1 LNQIVEIVS
10 VLFGIAYILLA
21 ARGIIWCWPM
31 GIVSS
36 ALGVWLFIDAKI
48 YAEAM
53 LFSYY
58 VVMGVY
64 GWYAWKGGGGKNDGL
79 EISTWA
85 FRTHVF
91 VLLLG
96 YGLTFGLAKFLDTY
110 TDAEMPLLDS
120 FTTVFSF
127 IATWMVARKVL
138 ENWVYWIAIDFLSIY
153 LYLSRSL
160 EFYALLSLVYTVLA
174 VYGYFNWRKEYLKNL
189 LDHARD

>member
-1 LNQIVEIVS
+1 MNQYVEIIS

-21 ARGIIWCWPM
+21 ARGSIWCWPM

-36 ALGVWLFIDAKI
+36 VLGVWLFIEAKI
-48 YAEAM
+48 YAEAL

-64 GWYAWKGGGGKNDGL
+64 GWVAWKGGRGKNEGL
-79 EISTWA
+79 KISTWA
-85 FRTHVF
+85 VRTHVF

-96 YGLTFGLAKFLDTY
+96 YALTFGLAKFLDYY

-127 IATWMVARKVL
+127 IATWMVARKIL
-138 ENWVYWIAIDFLSIY
+138 ENWVYWIAIDFLTIY

-160 EFYALLSLVYTVLA
+160 DYYALLSLVYTVLA
-174 VYGYFNWRKEYLKNL
+174 LYGYFNWRKEYLKNL
-189 LDHARD
+189 LENARG

>member
-1 LNQIVEIVS
+1 LNQYVELIS

-21 ARGIIWCWPM
+21 ARGSIWCWPM

-36 ALGVWLFIDAKI
+36 ALGVWLFVDAKI
-48 YAEAM
+48 YAEAL

-58 VVMGVY
+58 VVMGAY
-64 GWYAWKGGGGKNDGL
+64 GWYAWKASDGQKERL

-85 FRTHVF
+85 FQTHVI

-96 YGLTFGLAKFLDTY
+96 YALTFGLAKFLDVY

-127 IATWMVARKVL
+127 IATWMVARKIL
-138 ENWVYWIAIDFLSIY
+138 ENWVYWIAIDFLTIY
-153 LYLSRSL
+153 LYLSRNL
-160 EFYALLSLVYTVLA
+160 ELYALLSLVYTVLA
-174 VYGYFNWRKEYLKNL
+174 VYGYTRWRKAYLKNL
-189 LDHARD
+189 TQNARG

>member
-1 LNQIVEIVS
+1 LNQYVEIIS
-10 VLFGIAYILLA
+10 VLFGVAYILLA
-21 ARGIIWCWPM
+21 ARGSIWCWPM

-36 ALGVWLFIDAKI
+36 ALGVWLFIDVKI
-48 YAEAM
+48 YAEAL

-58 VVMGVY
+58 VVMGAY
-64 GWYAWKGGGGKNDGL
+64 GWIAWKGGIGKNDGL

-85 FRTHVF
+85 VRTHVF

-96 YGLTFGLAKFLDTY
+96 YGLTFGLAKFLDFY

-127 IATWMVARKVL
+127 IATWMVARKIL
-138 ENWVYWIAIDFLSIY
+138 ENWVYWIAIDFLTIY
-153 LYLSRSL
+153 LYISRNL
-160 EFYALLSLVYTVLA
+160 DYYALLSLVYTVLA

-189 LDHARD
+189 LENARG